1 MKNKKLLLV
10 LIAIMMLSFSA
21 CGKKEEAEE
30 PKENTEVAEQKE
42 NEETTENDEEA
53 EEQLQVVPDF
63 ELKLLDGT
71 TANLYD
77 YKDKIIFLNFWAT
90 WCGPCKYE
98 MPDIQKLSEEF
109 GDRVQ
114 FLAINAGEDEETVKR
129 FMEENEFDFTVA
141 LDEKNETPFMVQGL
155 PTTIILNSNYE
166 MVTSVVGLPQR
177 VEPYEYYS
185 SIFESMLENE

>member
-1 MKNKKLLLV
+1 MKNKKLLLALLV
-10 LIAIMMLSFSA
+10 IMVFAFSA
-21 CGKKEEAEE
+21 CGKKEEVEE
-30 PKENTEVAEQKE
+30 PKDNTEIVEQKDE
-42 NEETTENDEEA
+42 NETTEQE

-114 FLAINAGEDEETVKR
+114 FLAINAGEDEDTVKR

-155 PTTIILNSNYE
+155 PTTVILNSNYE

-185 SIFESMLENE
+185 SLFESLLENE

>member
-1 MKNKKLLLV
+1 MKNKKLLLALLV
-10 LIAIMMLSFSA
+10 IMVFAFSA
-21 CGKKEEAEE
+21 CGKKEEVEE
-30 PKENTEVAEQKE
+30 PKDNTEIVEQKDE
-42 NEETTENDEEA
+42 NETTEQE

-114 FLAINAGEDEETVKR
+114 FLAINAGEDEDTVKR

-155 PTTIILNSNYE
+155 PTTVILNSNYE